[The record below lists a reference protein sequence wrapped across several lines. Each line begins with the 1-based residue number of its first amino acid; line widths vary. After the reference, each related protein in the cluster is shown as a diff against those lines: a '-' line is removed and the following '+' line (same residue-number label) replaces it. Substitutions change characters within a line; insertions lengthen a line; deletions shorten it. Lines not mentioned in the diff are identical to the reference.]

1 MALSQTIQDIKQM
14 NSSDKFESAT
24 MRYTNYYIPLHE
36 SLFFIDGFFSSCSFS
51 LIIHLVLSLYSSILF
66 FLFLLFFINPFLIL
80 LGQIYFLY
88 LHDLIPFFIYISL
101 YFLGI
106 KVFYLHVSC
115 FFLLFSSISS
125 FFNYIYIFSFG
136 TQASYELY
144 YIVLLTAY
152 SCQVHGEDFR
162 KMHLF

>member
-1 MALSQTIQDIKQM
+1 
-14 NSSDKFESAT
+14 

-125 FFNYIYIFSFG
+125 FFLIIFISFLLEHKHLMNYITLYFLQHTAVKYTEKIFGRCTSF
-136 TQASYELY
+136 SKHICKLF
-144 YIVLLTAY
+144 LTLNP
-152 SCQVHGEDFR
+152 VD
-162 KMHLF
+162 